1 MSEKPNNDSTNES
14 TINKEQNRQQKKRS
28 LLDSLFFSTTAI
40 AIIGAI
46 FFISMFLSGWY
57 IFTIKDREAD
67 LIKAKEWVEGHQTI
81 INSAKENQKILNDLI
96 LEVNEA
102 VSEKRILLVDIED
115 KKSELKSVEKDFNRL
130 TKELEL
136 KKDELNVLRENI
148 SKNEVTKSSLTKEI
162 PDLEMEWSRLNA
174 KNADLNSRVNRKKN
188 ELAQKEKDYA
198 VLDGKYEK
206 LQGQLSVQ
214 AKNLKSINDVNSD
227 FSIIQKRLEDA
238 TDKIES
244 NEQNTSTSI
253 KKQIAEMKKYNKNLD
268 EQANGLIAINSK
280 VRSAETKFS
289 ELNNSINNDIT
300 DFNNF
305 IKEIESTSESLDT
318 FSEDFQKSGVQ
329 FNKAAQSIRSVSED
343 FSQELKDISKELTDL
358 TEKYKQTSKKL
369 NQLNN
374 LINESEKGVTRLNS
388 QTELF
393 IEQIDE
399 KSIDDLKSYIND
411 ISDELTELNKR
422 IKLLKEKAAIKSKG

>member
-148 SKNEVTKSSLTKEI
+148 SKNEVTKSSLTKE
-162 PDLEMEWSRLNA
+162 
-174 KNADLNSRVNRKKN
+174 
-188 ELAQKEKDYA
+188 
-198 VLDGKYEK
+198 
-206 LQGQLSVQ
+206 
-214 AKNLKSINDVNSD
+214 
-227 FSIIQKRLEDA
+227 
-238 TDKIES
+238 
-244 NEQNTSTSI
+244 
-253 KKQIAEMKKYNKNLD
+253 
-268 EQANGLIAINSK
+268 
-280 VRSAETKFS
+280 
-289 ELNNSINNDIT
+289 
-300 DFNNF
+300 
-305 IKEIESTSESLDT
+305 
-318 FSEDFQKSGVQ
+318 
-329 FNKAAQSIRSVSED
+329 
-343 FSQELKDISKELTDL
+343 
-358 TEKYKQTSKKL
+358 
-369 NQLNN
+369 
-374 LINESEKGVTRLNS
+374 
-388 QTELF
+388 
-393 IEQIDE
+393 
-399 KSIDDLKSYIND
+399 
-411 ISDELTELNKR
+411 
-422 IKLLKEKAAIKSKG
+422 